1 RPARSARTAHRRAV
15 PVLTVAAL
23 LAAASAV
30 PAGASDPSVFVCNAE
45 TWQEFR
51 TRTTY
56 PGDVLLDG
64 CGLWGVHVQGD
75 VHVTAPPPEF
85 GGDWPELLDVRVD
98 GDVVVQDAI
107 VWLSDVTVGGD
118 VLLVR
123 ANEVLI
129 SGRVAGRVRGTTG
142 TLWSSADVGGIDVR
156 FGTRDR
162 GRDFLPGAALD
173 DEDGGLQLREAHV
186 RGPVTTRGG
195 AVTLAETVVDG
206 PLTSSSPTGVVL
218 AETAVGGAVTVRDA
232 YGRVVLGGLRRS
244 DGPWHWIDDGQQRQS
259 RYGSLTLERTLGRV
273 EVEHTDVTGDLT
285 CVGNAL
291 PVLVD
296 PATTTV
302 GGARTGDCA

>member
-1 RPARSARTAHRRAV
+1 MHGRRVVGVLGAAAAV
-15 PVLTVAAL
+15 LGGVAVVP
-23 LAAASAV
+23 AAAS
-30 PAGASDPSVFVCNAE
+30 DPGVFVCTAE
-45 TWQEFR
+45 TWEEFR

-64 CGLWGVHVQGD
+64 CGLSGVHVQGD

-85 GGDWPELLDVRVD
+85 GGDWPELSDVRVD
-98 GDVVVQDAI
+98 GDVVVRDAI
-107 VWLSDVTVGGD
+107 VELTDVTVGGD

-123 ANEVLI
+123 ANEVLL

-142 TLWSSADVGGIDVR
+142 TLWSSADVGSIDVR
-156 FGTRDR
+156 LGLWDR
-162 GRDFLPGAALD
+162 GPGYLPGAD
-173 DEDGGLQLREAHV
+173 PRDEDGGLQLREAHV
-186 RGPVTTRGG
+186 RGAVTTRGG

-244 DGPWHWIDDGQQRQS
+244 DGPWYWIDDGQQRQS
-259 RYGSLTLERTLGRV
+259 RYGSLTLERNVGRV
-273 EVEHTDVTGDLT
+273 EVEHADVVGDLA
-285 CVGNAL
+285 CAGNAV

-302 GGARTGDCA
+302 GGARTGQCA